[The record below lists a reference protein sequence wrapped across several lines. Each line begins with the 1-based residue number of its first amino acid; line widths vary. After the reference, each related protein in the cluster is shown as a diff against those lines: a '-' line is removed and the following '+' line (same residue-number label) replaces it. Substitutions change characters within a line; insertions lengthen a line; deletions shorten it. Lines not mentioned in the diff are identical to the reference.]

1 LEEAQLL
8 PLGKALS
15 KNHWTLLLVV
25 IIELLFL
32 PNAMASDL
40 QEEIESMVNQAEE
53 RKLEFMSEALALRD
67 QIMNKTF
74 NNNNYNFKLEELIPS
89 EQHGGC
95 SSCSSPKS
103 EEVDVKKEIDQ
114 KYLVFVSFSM
124 PPTAL
129 KSLYLAANNNGGVL
143 LLRGLKNGSFK
154 ETAAYLKSLEIGVD
168 VNPEAFKKYNV
179 DRVPTIVLVG
189 DNNFQAISGNVS
201 FQYAKEKLLEAIR

>member
-1 LEEAQLL
+1 ML

-40 QEEIESMVNQAEE
+40 QEEIESMVNQAGE

>member
-1 LEEAQLL
+1 LL

-40 QEEIESMVNQAEE
+40 QEEIESMVNQAGE

>member
-1 LEEAQLL
+1 ML